1 MKKILL
7 TLFVLVASINLSQ
20 AKPGGW
26 IKDFFQN
33 NSVSIGPGYFSSSPA
48 YYHSS
53 GSTCYSKPVHYS
65 RPTYYYYS
73 TPVVYERSYYCPP
86 PRMIPMQ
93 PYQNHYRNNYYYGR

>member
-65 RPTYYYYS
+65 RPTYYYS